1 MLQIFNTV
9 EDGLQELDQVT
20 EGCWVALTK
29 PTMEELETVS
39 ATTGIDI
46 DDLRAPLDDEERSRE
61 EIEYDYVG
69 GHPFL
74 RRKRQV
80 CDDSSWYLYDRK
92 DDCDRMPGRDT
103 GIKSIYEQP

>member
-39 ATTGIDI
+39 STTGIDI
-46 DDLRAPLDDEERSRE
+46 DDLRAPLDDEERSRV
-61 EIEYDYVG
+61 EIENDYV
-69 GHPFL
+69 
-74 RRKRQV
+74 
-80 CDDSSWYLYDRK
+80 
-92 DDCDRMPGRDT
+92 
-103 GIKSIYEQP
+103 